1 MRSYQPERLEQL
13 EDPATLQ
20 RLKPFLSDAF
30 DVISLERPGF
40 LAEIGLQPQ
49 DEGWLRA
56 GAYCQGWLYT
66 PVLPRAFA
74 EEARS
79 QKVSPQQFLERSLG
93 LIGEALWRQ
102 SERLFLR
109 CQRLV
114 MHPEASKAA
123 AQLGLKLTDFE
134 HLRNRWKTEM
144 PTSDQLA
151 LDGLMLQLRGVG
163 QPGATMQKRM
173 EEQTTQKFWF
183 FFKRLRPMLTDVKDD
198 EIEVTVVFT
207 IKEKT
212 FAVSASFSKEMGE
225 NQELSAE
232 LWARQWMDYLDKR
245 SRISHQEFLA
255 LLEHFQDKDRFK
267 WPNLVAVKGA
277 KAMRAMAAVALKAL
291 QKLESVDDTAS
302 VERLWQM
309 IPDFAE
315 RYELQQVLKKRFGLG
330 S

>member
-20 RLKPFLSDAF
+20 RLKPFLTDTF

-79 QKVSPQQFLERSLG
+79 QKLSSAAFLERCQG

-102 SERLFLR
+102 AERLFLR

-114 MHPEASKAA
+114 LHPEASKAA
-123 AQLGLKLTDFE
+123 AQLGLKLPDLE
-134 HLRNRWKTEM
+134 HLRTRWKSEM

-151 LDGLMLQLRGVG
+151 LDGIMLQLRGVG
-163 QPGATMQKRM
+163 QPAPTMAGRM
-173 EEQTTQKFWF
+173 DEQTTQKFWF
-183 FFKRLRPMLTDVKDD
+183 FFRRQRPMLTDVKDD
-198 EIEVTVVFT
+198 EIEVTVALSLHG
-207 IKEKT
+207 KT
-212 FAVSASFSKEMGE
+212 FAVSASYAKEMGE

-245 SRISHQEFLA
+245 SRISHEEFKA
-255 LLEHFQDKDRFK
+255 LLEHFQDQERFK

-302 VERLWQM
+302 LERLWHM

-315 RYELQQVLKKRFGLG
+315 RYELQQVLKKRFGIG